1 MTRSRVVVGAAV
13 GAFGAGLSL
22 TMIGGMTRIYENGV
36 VFCTVAVVLQIVSFM
51 VVLVQ
56 HQRLVRAK
64 ERGTP
69 PP

>member
-1 MTRSRVVVGAAV
+1 
-13 GAFGAGLSL
+13 
-22 TMIGGMTRIYENGV
+22 MIGGMTRIYENGV